1 MEPYKRIDS
10 PFHTRRRSKT
20 FGLGKTTLG
29 VREHVQAVGL
39 NAETKNYRQRA
50 EGEIFLL
57 TLPLIGPYRF
67 LVHDRDSIYSS
78 EFDSA
83 LNAMGL
89 SILKTPFRAPQENA
103 FCERLVGSMRR
114 ECLDF

>member
-57 TLPLIGPYRF
+57 TLPLIGPYRLRAF
-67 LVHDRDSIYSS
+67 PGPNLQAALVMASGPLYLLGAAPDLCS
-78 EFDSA
+78 EKSTEKR
-83 LNAMGL
+83 L
-89 SILKTPFRAPQENA
+89 TERQEDA
-103 FCERLVGSMRR
+103 DE
-114 ECLDF
+114 

>member
-1 MEPYKRIDS
+1 MVIRLMTSQPHNSEMEPYKRIDS

-50 EGEIFLL
+50 EG
-57 TLPLIGPYRF
+57 RF
-67 LVHDRDSIYSS
+67 FS
-78 EFDSA
+78 
-83 LNAMGL
+83 
-89 SILKTPFRAPQENA
+89 
-103 FCERLVGSMRR
+103 
-114 ECLDF
+114 